1 MVKCVLHRGC
11 HRSRA
16 AQWPWAPGVVVA
28 APLCGFSSA
37 QGKLWARKSRSLLLS
52 PAAPGQPL
60 TSLCPEDELPL
71 DVAGAQGLV
80 PYVVFVLSCFRSAR
94 PFHGPSVWS
103 GVSQLHPF
111 LWLSNTPFY
120 KRGAH
125 RILMRLTRWFRMKE
139 LFFFFFGQTPK
150 VTEMLFLPK
159 HSQLALSPQTEH

>member
-37 QGKLWARKSRSLLLS
+37 QGKLWARKSRSLLLP

-125 RILMRLTRWFRMKE
+125 RILMQLTRWFRMKE
-139 LFFFFFGQTPK
+139 LFFFFFWLNAQSYRNA
-150 VTEMLFLPK
+150 F
-159 HSQLALSPQTEH
+159 SS